1 MQTLSYPNGLSSQ
14 KPGRSI
20 ATIALVGSLH
30 LILIYAVL
38 AALDVVP
45 MPLITPTNT
54 TRVIDQTVKQIPL
67 PPPPVHSTLV
77 TPTTTEIPVPRISV
91 DPGVTGPT
99 ITPPTQGA
107 VTAPVTPEVFTAAS
121 AIAATHTIPSYPA
134 LDRRLDHEGTVL
146 LAVTIGADGNVSDA
160 SVLKSSGYDGLDA
173 AAVAW
178 VKEHWRYKPAM
189 HNGNAVAATA
199 RAEVTFRLTQN

>member
-1 MQTLSYPNGLSSQ
+1 MV
-14 KPGRSI
+14 
-20 ATIALVGSLH
+20 TIALVGSLH

-45 MPLITPTNT
+45 IPTIPPITDTTVIIKTAHPT
-54 TRVIDQTVKQIPL
+54 
-67 PPPPVHSTLV
+67 PPPPINPTMAK
-77 TPTTTEIPVPRISV
+77 PTTTNIPAPWIPIDHGAAS
-91 DPGVTGPT
+91 GPT
-99 ITPPTQGA
+99 ITGPTPDGG
-107 VTAPVTPEVFTAAS
+107 TMPLTPETYAAAS

-146 LAVTIGADGNVSDA
+146 LTVAIDTNGNVSDA
-160 SVLKSSGYDGLDA
+160 SVTKSSGFEGLDA

-178 VKEHWRYKPAM
+178 VKEHWRYKPATR
-189 HNGNAVAATA
+189 NGNAVAATA